1 VSTAIALRRALAAGS
16 PPFAGLRALPAYRIR
31 RRNLW
36 SLGSMLDEATVI
48 VADDHPMFRVALRL
62 GVERID
68 PNVRIVEVGS
78 LAALKEAVRRHPQT
92 RLVLLDLM
100 MPDVEGLSSLQY
112 LRGEWPDVRVAVISS
127 LQDRAWVRSAEALGA
142 IAFIP
147 KSTPV
152 LQMQQILES
161 VLTNGHWW
169 PALAELPAMPEALS
183 SLDDRFS
190 SLSRQELRI
199 LLYIKEGR
207 LNKQI
212 ADDLDIRESTVK
224 THITALLRKLNLRS
238 RTQAAVLAQRL
249 LAGA

>member
-1 VSTAIALRRALAAGS
+1 
-16 PPFAGLRALPAYRIR
+16 
-31 RRNLW
+31 
-36 SLGSMLDEATVI
+36 MLEEATVI

-68 PNVRIVEVGS
+68 PAVRVIEVGS
-78 LAALKEAVRRHPQT
+78 LAALKDAVRRHPET
-92 RLVLLDLM
+92 KLVLLDLM
-100 MPDVEGLSSLQY
+100 MPDVEGLASLQY

-127 LQDRAWVRSAEALGA
+127 VQDRAWIRSAEALGA
-142 IAFIP
+142 VAFIP

-152 LQMQQILES
+152 VRMQEILAS
-161 VLTNGHWW
+161 VLTTGHWW
-169 PALAELPAMPEALS
+169 PALAELPTMPSPDS
-183 SLDDRFS
+183 SFDDRFN

-249 LAGA
+249 LTGN